1 MNTHVLQGLGL
12 RRRTGVHPPARKL
25 TRARAIEHMPLP
37 GKVILPLQQ
46 HIGACAKA
54 AVKRGDEVKVGQ
66 VIAESDGFV
75 SAPIH
80 ATISGPVKQVTTI
93 ASPITGQPVPA
104 IIIES
109 DGKDEW
115 IELSPADPE
124 NLSNE
129 QILTRIQN
137 AGIVGMG
144 GATFPTHVK
153 LKPPPQ
159 KHIHT
164 VIVNGAECEPYIT
177 ADDRLMLEEADR
189 IIAGVKIVM
198 QVLSVRRA
206 HIAIEDNKPR
216 AIERIRKAL
225 AQLSP
230 PDRITVVAVPSRY
243 PMGAEKTL
251 VKSILHVEVPEGGL
265 PMDVGAV
272 VQNVATLAAVSD
284 AVTLGKPLVE
294 RVVTVAGM
302 VSEPKNLMA
311 RFGTAASSL
320 IELCGELDTSVD
332 QVIFGGPMMGIAQPA
347 YDSPIIKGTN
357 CVLLTRSDFRD
368 EHSCIRCGRCI
379 DSCPMG
385 LMPLM
390 FVNCDKKREYEALP
404 DYHIAN
410 CVECGAC
417 AYSCPA
423 NIPLVSYI
431 KNGKTELQKRGIK

>member
-1 MNTHVLQGLGL
+1 MNTHVLEVLGL
-12 RRRTGVHPPARKL
+12 RHRAGVHPPAYKL
-25 TRARAIEHMPLP
+25 ARSKAIEHMPLP
-37 GKVILPLQQ
+37 SKVILPLQQ
-46 HIGACAKA
+46 HIGACANA

-80 ATISGPVKQVTTI
+80 ATISGTVKQISTI
-93 ASPITGQPVPA
+93 TSPMTGQPVPA

-115 IELSPADPE
+115 TELAPADPE

-159 KHIHT
+159 KNIHT
-164 VIVNGAECEPYIT
+164 LIINGAECEPYIT

-198 QVLSVRRA
+198 QVLSVIRA
-206 HIAIEDNKPR
+206 HIAIEDNKPQ
-216 AIERIRKAL
+216 AIERIGRAL

-230 PDRITVVAVPSRY
+230 PERITVVAVPARY

-251 VKSILHVEVPEGGL
+251 VKSILHAEVPEGGL
-265 PMDVGAV
+265 PMDVGAL
-272 VQNVATLAAVSD
+272 VQNVATLAAIYD

-302 VSEPKNLMA
+302 VSEPKNLIA

-320 IELCGELDTSVD
+320 IELCGEPDTSID
-332 QVIFGGPMMGIAQPA
+332 QMIFGGPMMGIAQPS

-357 CVLLTRSDFRD
+357 CVLLKRSDFRD

-390 FVNCDKKREYEALP
+390 FVNCVKKGEYETLP
-404 DYHIAN
+404 NYHIAN

-417 AYSCPA
+417 AYNCPA

-431 KNGKTELQKRGIK
+431 KTGKTELQKRGVK